1 MFGKLF
7 GKKNSDDEDSSSR
20 KKLSFGLKTTI
31 YNTVGVRSVPPMP
44 GAAQKAFQLA
54 TDPNAGARDFIE
66 VIESDESLSA
76 RVMKIAN
83 SVFFDRGG
91 GSKTIEDAVQVIGI
105 QELRCLLNACSL
117 TEIFPS
123 RHSARQQIWANDVAT
138 GIAARSLAR
147 KLMPSKEDF
156 AFLAGLMH
164 DIGKLLLIQQAEVKY
179 ARVLTLVQQ
188 GLSFCEAEEDIFA
201 FNHAE
206 AGSLIGEKWKFDED
220 LIEAIQNHHIPI
232 NIAETNKT
240 NLKVSQLIQIADLA
254 CHAIGL
260 GHPKGFGTLQ
270 NKASEG
276 LSEVWTVTGLTN
288 EDLKQ
293 FKENLK
299 ESFDNEYDLYSPS

>member
-7 GKKNSDDEDSSSR
+7 GKKGSKDDESKSR
-20 KKLSFGLKTTI
+20 RKLSFGLKTTI
-31 YNTVGVRSVPPMP
+31 FNTVGLRSVPPMP

-54 TDPNAGARDFIE
+54 TDPNAGARDFID

-76 RVMKIAN
+76 RVMKISN
-83 SVFFDRGG
+83 SVYFDRGG

-147 KLMPSKEDF
+147 KLMPGKEDF

-179 ARVLTLVQQ
+179 ARVLTLVKQ
-188 GLSFCEAEEDIFA
+188 GSSFCEAEEEVFA
-201 FNHAE
+201 FNHTE

-220 LIEAIQNHHIPI
+220 LIEAIQNHHLPI
-232 NIAETNKT
+232 DVTETNKA
-240 NLKVSQLIQIADLA
+240 NLKVSHLVQIADLA
-254 CHAIGL
+254 CHATGL
-260 GHPKGFGTLQ
+260 GHPKGFGAMQ
-270 NKASEG
+270 NKASEDLAEIWVVTE
-276 LSEVWTVTGLTN
+276 LSD
-288 EDLKQ
+288 EDLTR
-293 FKENLK
+293 FKEELK
-299 ESFDNEYDLYSPS
+299 ESFDNEYDLYNPS